1 MYGTNK
7 VTVCITG
14 TNQCSLDALSYAINN
29 KKKLYNLVA
38 LIDKSD
44 NGKDGWQPSFK
55 KFVKKKKIKIIK
67 LKNLYNL
74 KNLYLFSLE
83 YRNLINI
90 KLFKSNNLFNIH
102 FSLLPKYRGC
112 HTNFLQVKNGDKTTG
127 VTLHKIDKGIDTG
140 PIVDSIK
147 FNIKQSA
154 TGYENYLNLM
164 KFAKKIFIK
173 NFKLII
179 NNQYKLKKQNNN
191 KSTYYSRKAIN
202 YSKISKINLTKNT
215 LQKYN
220 LIRSLI
226 FPPFQYPTVN
236 GQIVKKIL
244 YKKKTIKIN

>member
-1 MYGTNK
+1 MFGKNK

-14 TNQCSLDALSYAINN
+14 TNQCSLDALNYAINN

-44 NGKDGWQPSFK
+44 TGKDGWQPSFK
-55 KFVKKKKIKIIK
+55 KFVKKKKIKIVQ
-67 LKNLYNL
+67 LKNLYKL

-83 YRNLINI
+83 YRNLINV
-90 KLFKSNNLFNIH
+90 KMFNSNNLFNIH

-112 HTNFLQVKNGDKTTG
+112 HTNFLQIKNGEKISG

-147 FNIKQSA
+147 FKLSENT
-154 TGYENYLNLM
+154 TGYENYIMLM
-164 KFAKKIFIK
+164 KLAKKIFIK
-173 NFKLII
+173 NFKFII
-179 NNQYKLKKQNNN
+179 KNKYQLKKQNNK
-191 KSTYYSRKAIN
+191 KSTYYSRNAVN
-202 YSKISKINLTKNT
+202 YSKLTKINLTKHT
-215 LQKYN
+215 IQKYN

-226 FPPFQYPTVN
+226 FPPFQYPVVN

-244 YKKKTIKIN
+244 YKKKKIKLN